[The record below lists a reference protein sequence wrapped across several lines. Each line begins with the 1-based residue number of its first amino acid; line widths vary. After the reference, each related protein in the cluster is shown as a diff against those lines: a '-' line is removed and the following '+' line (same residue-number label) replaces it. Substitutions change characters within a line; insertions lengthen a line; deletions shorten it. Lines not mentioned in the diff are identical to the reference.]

1 MTILYDSSLMRT
13 LETTQFTSIFVGKV
27 STLKKYCVTLQ
38 SFLKFWPCSLQRLFQ
53 RPKLFHLNT
62 KMFVNQ
68 GFGVFWWW

>member
-38 SFLKFWPCSLQRLFQ
+38 SFLKF
-53 RPKLFHLNT
+53 
-62 KMFVNQ
+62 
-68 GFGVFWWW
+68 